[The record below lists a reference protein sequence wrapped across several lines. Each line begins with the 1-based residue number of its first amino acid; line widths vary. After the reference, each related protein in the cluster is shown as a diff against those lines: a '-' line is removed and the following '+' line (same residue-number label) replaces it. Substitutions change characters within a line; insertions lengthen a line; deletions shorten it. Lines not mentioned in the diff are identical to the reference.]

1 MKKNYFMKSLMGL
14 AMLCGITTAN
24 AQTIQEVA
32 GKYSDGENTLTVRVD
47 DAEAGTVLLSGFMG
61 KGCTVNGTY
70 ADGAITIDASKGVY
84 VDMGVSLEAGAM
96 AAMQLLVTAEADGSV
111 NMMTGM
117 APIVLK
123 VDGQS
128 LSYDVNLAS
137 AVMDF
142 MTGGMTPVAY
152 MAPASLKKQEVPV
165 LTAEQIVGEY
175 TFTANSAETNDEFKS
190 VLGESLVSDNYTLT
204 VAPGAGENQFTV
216 SGFFGYSMMPV
227 QAEYVPATG
236 QLIVSTNPQAGMPA
250 FVGMT
255 ATGDMLMLMTM
266 MTNTYFDVTADG
278 MSTNN
283 TVILSFMAGA
293 DSDYDDGIAALVRG
307 GKAVKGA
314 DAIHEIAESQSDK
327 VEYYTLGGVRVNK
340 VQNMP
345 KGAYI
350 VKSAK
355 GSKKVIF

>member
-70 ADGAITIDASKGVY
+70 ADGAITINASKGVY
-84 VDMGVSLEAGAM
+84 VDMGVSLEAGAL

-111 NMMTGM
+111 NMVTGM

-128 LSYDVNLAS
+128 LSYDVNLAC

-216 SGFFGYSMMPV
+216 SGFFGYSMPV

-236 QLIVSTNPQAGMPA
+236 QLIVSTDIQAGMSA
-250 FVGMT
+250 IVGET
-255 ATGDMLMLMTM
+255 ATGDALSLTTL

-283 TVILSFMAGA
+283 TIILSFKAGA